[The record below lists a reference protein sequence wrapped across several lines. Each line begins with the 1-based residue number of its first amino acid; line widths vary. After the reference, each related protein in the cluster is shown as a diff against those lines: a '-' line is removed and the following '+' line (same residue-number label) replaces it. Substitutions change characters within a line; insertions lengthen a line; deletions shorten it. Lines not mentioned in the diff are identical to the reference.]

1 MLPETQVVTNYHLH
15 HHTEVFFRPEVG
27 YVLNKDGTTVYVKP
41 GFDVTESGPL
51 DRKWGLEA
59 GIRCSSD
66 LKSAGKHRNER
77 NINTAHS

>member
-59 GIRCSSD
+59 GIR
-66 LKSAGKHRNER
+66 LLF
-77 NINTAHS
+77 